1 MSSNLEDS
9 VQATGLVLGPI
20 PIADAERAAREAVSP
35 KGTLEREDI
44 ERAQRA
50 VAESTQR
57 WKSISEAGGIDAWIK
72 AELTTKGLS
81 TEGLTPG
88 AAQYKEKKKAEAQER
103 RNLRRL
109 AWHAY
114 HATHVTHL
122 GLGIHWDDNTRPKDK
137 LDVEQREARAKAN
150 GLPDIADANGLAA
163 ALGVTISRL
172 RWWAFQRD
180 VDTGTHYRIWS
191 IPKRDGTSRTITA
204 PKKALK
210 QAQRWALR
218 AYWEKLP
225 VHAAAHGF
233 LANRS
238 IVTNAAEHA
247 GAHTIVKID
256 IKDFFPTVNWRRV
269 RGLLRKGGAPE
280 SVATI
285 LALLSTASPR
295 REAEFRGRRMFIASG
310 PRVLPQ
316 GAPTSPAITN
326 AICLRMDR
334 RLSGLAKKLGFHYT
348 RYADDL
354 TFSWR
359 TPATTADAKAD
370 PRKPPHAP
378 VGTLLRASRQILSA
392 EGFSVHV
399 KKTSVMRGGMR
410 QRVTGLIVNAAK
422 DAAPARVPRDV
433 VRRLRA
439 AIHNREKGKTT
450 DATTESLAQLKG
462 MAAFVHMADAVRG
475 RAFLDRIAA
484 LEVRAAAAPSP

>member
-9 VQATGLVLGPI
+9 VQATGLVLL
-20 PIADAERAAREAVSP
+20 PIAGPGREAVPP

-50 VAESTQR
+50 VADSTLR
-57 WKSISEAGGIDAWIK
+57 WKVISEAGGIDAWIK

-109 AWHAY
+109 AWQAY
-114 HATHVTHL
+114 HATHITHL
-122 GLGIHWDDNTRPKDK
+122 GAGIHWDDTTRPKDK
-137 LDVEQREARAKAN
+137 LDIEQREARAKAN

-295 REAEFRGRRMFIASG
+295 REAEFRGQRMFIASG

-334 RLSGLAKKLGFHYT
+334 RLSGLAKRLGFHYT

-359 TPATTADAKAD
+359 APATSPD
-370 PRKPPHAP
+370 PKKPPHAP

-392 EGFSVHV
+392 EGFHVHV

-422 DAAPARVPRDV
+422 DAPPARVPRDV

-462 MAAFVHMADAVRG
+462 MAAFVHMADAVKG

-484 LEVRAAAAPSP
+484 LEAREAAATTAQ